1 MRKLVV
7 AIKLYIDIKSKM
19 FIIFISITV
28 PLNELYSF
36 DSLEPDNH
44 ENNDV
49 KSPEDK
55 SDPINDP
62 INELLDLIKTDP
74 YKIYEEYAHCLRIS
88 NSTVKRMLAT
98 LRQRGII
105 KREGAKKTGHW
116 VVINDP
122 IKLNVGPINDP
133 IKLNFDPI
141 NPEHDPLNDPIN
153 IGGQTSGQTS
163 GQTGGQRFSETAE
176 KILDYIRQNKFIT
189 RSDLSEKLKINPSA
203 VQKHLE
209 NLKKSGVLK
218 RVGGDFGGHWE
229 IIDNRKVENG

>member
-1 MRKLVV
+1 
-7 AIKLYIDIKSKM
+7 M

-55 SDPINDP
+55 SDPLNDP
-62 INELLDLIKTDP
+62 INSESD
-74 YKIYEEYAHCLRIS
+74 
-88 NSTVKRMLAT
+88 
-98 LRQRGII
+98 
-105 KREGAKKTGHW
+105 
-116 VVINDP
+116 
-122 IKLNVGPINDP
+122 PINDP

-153 IGGQTSGQTS
+153 IGGQTS

-229 IIDNRKVENG
+229 IIDNSKWNNG